1 MEKHREIKRK
11 SKGKQWE
18 IKGKINGR
26 PQEKA
31 KEHHRKKA
39 KENERETHGKPL
51 ETKGKSK

>member
-1 MEKHREIKRK
+1 MEKHRGIKRK

-31 KEHHRKKA
+31 KEHHRKKQ
-39 KENERETHGKPL
+39 KKTKGKL
-51 ETKGKSK
+51 WETKGKSK